1 MMRLVTRIFLATGCA
16 ASAVLG
22 GVGTALANTVT
33 IGSDLAKSSDS
44 NTCTV
49 PCLAVQQSQAGGS
62 GPFSL
67 TSPANGV
74 VTDVGDPIVRQR
86 HQCVPDSALGWGQ

>member
-22 GVGTALANTVT
+22 GAGTALANTVT

-49 PCLAVQQSQAGGS
+49 PCLAVQHQHRY
-62 GPFSL
+62 SL
-67 TSPANGV
+67 VS
-74 VTDVGDPIVRQR
+74 
-86 HQCVPDSALGWGQ
+86 